1 MQCRARLAFVVVHV
15 HYSRRGAATVRGHH
29 HLMRGERMIGSW
41 DPVVGLANGNSWAGP
56 TWQPRHKHTHTG
68 GPHPRPP
75 RESRRTTCC
84 DRHRQLPCHCHCQN
98 GMCARPPAP
107 LFDQSALVSCLVWR
121 WWRPDQGL
129 GESACCAASADENE
143 GGRRLGRV
151 LEFCWWVVCGCDDE
165 LSRAGGWSWSPKVPV
180 ALADSV

>member
-1 MQCRARLAFVVVHV
+1 VQCRARLAFVVVHV

-56 TWQPRHKHTHTG
+56 TWQPRHTHTNTGAPTPDRLGNPEEQHAAIDIDSCPATATARMECAPGHQHHCSIRALWSLAWSGDG
-68 GPHPRPP
+68 G
-75 RESRRTTCC
+75 
-84 DRHRQLPCHCHCQN
+84 DRIR
-98 GMCARPPAP
+98 
-107 LFDQSALVSCLVWR
+107 
-121 WWRPDQGL
+121 GL